1 MNRKPGVDPSIQIQH
16 PACPSVPPACMAAW
30 LLLICAPAPTAGSP
44 GWLRLVLMGAP
55 VAALVLTA
63 AAAALATPA
72 AGSAASSKR
81 NVLYIVFDDLR
92 PDLSP
97 YGQSQ
102 MSTPHI
108 QHLADTGVVFD
119 RAFVQISV
127 CSPSRMSFSTGRRPN
142 GTQAW
147 K

>member
-1 MNRKPGVDPSIQIQH
+1 
-16 PACPSVPPACMAAW
+16 
-30 LLLICAPAPTAGSP
+30 
-44 GWLRLVLMGAP
+44 
-55 VAALVLTA
+55 VLTA